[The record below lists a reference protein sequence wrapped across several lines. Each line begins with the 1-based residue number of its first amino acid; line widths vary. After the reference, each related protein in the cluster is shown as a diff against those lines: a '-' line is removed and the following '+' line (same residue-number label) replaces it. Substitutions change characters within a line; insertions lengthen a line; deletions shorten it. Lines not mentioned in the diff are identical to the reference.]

1 MRMAL
6 YCCVFLLLLV
16 CLAPRVGQ
24 NQTHNPKV
32 ARSNRAPATTGAARP
47 NLKAPFFLSVAQ
59 STMLPPSLVNC
70 RITGLVP
77 SWEQIRNKTA
87 ADRFFPSTRT
97 GRNGMVR
104 EATLMLN
111 WAVNLA

>member
-47 NLKAPFFLSVAQ
+47 NLKAPFFLSVAEN
-59 STMLPPSLVNC
+59 TMLPPSSVNC
-70 RITGLVP
+70 RVTDFVP
-77 SWEQIRNKTA
+77 SWEQVGEQI
-87 ADRFFPSTRT
+87 
-97 GRNGMVR
+97 
-104 EATLMLN
+104 
-111 WAVNLA
+111 AVNRPFYRDSSFSFSFHRSMRVHVCGHVHS